1 MNDGCKSRWPEPEPQ
16 SALVIVVPDAEFLV
30 EVVRSAHD
38 PAAAAG
44 IPPHITVLYPFLP
57 PKQLSA
63 AGIQQE
69 VASCFQQFVPFDF
82 VLVSVKRFPG
92 TLYVAPEPSELF
104 RALTLRVWETF
115 PGCPPYKGRHSH
127 IIPHLTVASNA
138 GEEILTRVA
147 GEFEIS
153 ARQFLPLPARAEEVA
168 LLTNE
173 FGPWQAVAT
182 FPLGRGGACS
192 EAEVRPFS
200 ERLRGEL

>member
-16 SALVIVVPDAEFLV
+16 SALVVVVPDAEFLV

-57 PKQLSA
+57 PKQLDA
-63 AGIQQE
+63 AGNRQE

-82 VLVSVKRFPG
+82 VLVSVKRFLHPLRR
-92 TLYVAPEPSELF
+92 T
-104 RALTLRVWETF
+104 RAKWIISGAYLEGVGDVSRVSALQGKTF
-115 PGCPPYKGRHSH
+115 PYYPSPYSGLERRRRNIDPGCRRVRDQRSTVPTPSRQGRGGC
-127 IIPHLTVASNA
+127 LADQ
-138 GEEILTRVA
+138 R
-147 GEFEIS
+147 
-153 ARQFLPLPARAEEVA
+153 
-168 LLTNE
+168 

-182 FPLGRGGACS
+182 FPFGRGGACS

>member
-104 RALTLRVWETF
+104 RALTLRAWETF

-127 IIPHLTVASNA
+127 MIAGTARARARGPGCLDQHGARMCPASFGDLTVM
-138 GEEILTRVA
+138 R
-147 GEFEIS
+147 
-153 ARQFLPLPARAEEVA
+153 
-168 LLTNE
+168 
-173 FGPWQAVAT
+173 GP
-182 FPLGRGGACS
+182 FPDWRTDGF
-192 EAEVRPFS
+192 RP
-200 ERLRGEL
+200 R

>member
-16 SALVIVVPDAEFLV
+16 SALVVVVPDAEFLV

-104 RALTLRVWETF
+104 RALKRV
-115 PGCPPYKGRHSH
+115 
-127 IIPHLTVASNA
+127 
-138 GEEILTRVA
+138 
-147 GEFEIS
+147 
-153 ARQFLPLPARAEEVA
+153 
-168 LLTNE
+168 
-173 FGPWQAVAT
+173 
-182 FPLGRGGACS
+182 
-192 EAEVRPFS
+192 FS
-200 ERLRGEL
+200 P